1 MGTAS
6 VTRPPVQPGEPAPE
20 FSLPSAQQERMISLA
35 DYRGRAVLL
44 ALYRGLYCPLCRRHV
59 TQLDDARLKLHEAG
73 IETLGIFAAKAE
85 RARLYFRFRPLRVA
99 VAADPEL
106 STHRAY
112 GLPNLPLT
120 PEVLQ
125 IVGAKAAELAREQ
138 GIDAPPE
145 QALEAANRAVE
156 GYELETADFED
167 LRRHQTQFVGQFL
180 IDRDGIVRWAN
191 IEGGTR
197 GVAGLIS
204 YPTIEELV
212 AAARAL

>member
-1 MGTAS
+1 MATLR
-6 VTRPPVQPGEPAPE
+6 RPPIQPGEPAPE
-20 FSLPSAQQERMISLA
+20 FSLPSAQQEGTVSLA
-35 DYRGRAVLL
+35 GYRGRPVLL
-44 ALYRGLYCPLCRRHV
+44 ALYRGLYCPFCRRHV
-59 TQLDDARLKLHEAG
+59 VQLDLARRKLQEAG
-73 IETLGIFAAKAE
+73 VETLGIFAADAE

-120 PEVLQ
+120 PEIMQL
-125 IVGAKAAELAREQ
+125 VGAKAADLAREQ

-145 QALEAANRAVE
+145 RALEAANRAVE

-167 LRRHQTQFVGQFL
+167 LKRHQAQFVGQFL

-204 YPTIEELV
+204 YPTIDDLV